1 MRRRGGNSRRRCP
14 LAQDLTRS
22 EQKGGAV
29 ENLTCSKSLE
39 AGGACPRC
47 GGLLVLRD
55 VAQYDVRAIELWCV
69 LCARVFR
76 HGVREVYRPMP
87 EQ

>member
-1 MRRRGGNSRRRCP
+1 M
-14 LAQDLTRS
+14 
-22 EQKGGAV
+22 

-39 AGGACPRC
+39 AGGPCPRC
-47 GGLLVLRD
+47 GGLLVLRE

-76 HGVREVYRPMP
+76 HGVREVYHPMP
-87 EQ
+87 EE